1 MLVTDGNQ
9 GLTCKRSYVCSQ
21 IARIRQAVG
30 PFRLPP
36 WRQRMVARTLEVCHP
51 KGPKWLGVWRC
62 PNGFFIFRCGNSVGF
77 LTDERY
83 QKLLSC
89 SLIKTDPWSFEN
101 GRRIV
106 LNKRLFHDDLRIG
119 GLLSP
124 RKPQRIW
131 IELGTKRDKWIPI
144 ETPHGDPC
152 SVFAAIEK
160 VVSRITCLTGQQ
172 NSFRQGNQPNCQMP
186 LWEGLILYCFLAKEV
201 ENSDLLNLDS
211 SNHTPQTQLWMTA
224 APSFCFFCFRSRQ
237 VVFHQIPKDTG
248 TALDPW
254 HHFFRQQNKQTH
266 DLGTPQNKSP

>member
-1 MLVTDGNQ
+1 MATTHG
-9 GLTCKRSYVCSQ
+9 CKDPGS
-21 IARIRQAVG
+21 
-30 PFRLPP
+30 LPP
-36 WRQRMVARTLEVCHP
+36 KRPQVARSMAL
-51 KGPKWLGVWRC
+51 PKWFLHFQMWKQRWL
-62 PNGFFIFRCGNSVGF
+62 PNGRKISKTAVMFVDQNWSM
-77 LTDERY
+77 
-83 QKLLSC
+83 KLWEWPQNRVEQETLSWWF
-89 SLIKTDPWSFEN
+89 KNW
-101 GRRIV
+101 
-106 LNKRLFHDDLRIG
+106 